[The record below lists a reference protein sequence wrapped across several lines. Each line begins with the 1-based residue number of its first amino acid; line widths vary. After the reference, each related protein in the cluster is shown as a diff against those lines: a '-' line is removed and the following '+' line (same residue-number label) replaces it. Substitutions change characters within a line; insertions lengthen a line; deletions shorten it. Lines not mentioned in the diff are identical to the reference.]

1 MIMSKYLFLYNE
13 PFEYIHFIDM
23 LYREFHLC
31 YKMRYDTYNII
42 NVSKSSFTR
51 FSYAIELNLDDNVS
65 ENMLKYYKTKV
76 NADLIPFDDV
86 DGLLSGRGKGK
97 GKGKGNTSGKH
108 NEFNT
113 DICFKQ
119 QSMNIRKQS
128 HQKVNLENS
137 VLGELR
143 SLKKNTDR
151 KRHISK
157 DVFDELYGLLD
168 YEKHE

>member
-51 FSYAIELNLDDNVS
+51 FSYAIELNLDENVS
-65 ENMLKYYKTKV
+65 KKMLAYYKTKL
-76 NADLIPFDDV
+76 NAELIKFDDV
-86 DGLLSGRGKGK
+86 NSLLTKKGK
-97 GKGKGNTSGKH
+97 YGNGNN

-113 DICFKQ
+113 NICFKQ
-119 QSMNIRKQS
+119 QTINVGKKS
-128 HQKVNLENS
+128 HQKINVENS
-137 VLGELR
+137 VLGELK
-143 SLKKNTDR
+143 SLKKNTNR
-151 KRHISK
+151 IRHISK

-168 YEKHE
+168 YQRHE

>member
-1 MIMSKYLFLYNE
+1 MSKYLFLYNE

-51 FSYAIELNLDDNVS
+51 LSYAIELNLDDNVS
-65 ENMLKYYKTKV
+65 EKLLKYYKTKV
-76 NADLIPFDDV
+76 DADLIPFDDV
-86 DGLLSGRGKGK
+86 DGLLNDKRKYR
-97 GKGKGNTSGKH
+97 NGKH

-119 QSMNIRKQS
+119 QSMNPQKRS
-128 HQKVNLENS
+128 HQKVNVENS

-143 SLKKNTDR
+143 SFKKNTHR

>member
-31 YKMRYDTYNII
+31 YKMKYDTYNII

-65 ENMLKYYKTKV
+65 EKMLKYYKTKV

-86 DGLLSGRGKGK
+86 DGLLRGRGR
-97 GKGKGNTSGKH
+97 GNTNGKH

-119 QSMNIRKQS
+119 QSMNPQKRF
-128 HQKVNLENS
+128 HQKVNVENS